1 MSECPKVPN
10 YLVEVP
16 DSEQEQITG
25 GCGFGGW
32 HFFYFDQTDIE
43 TSASNDS
50 GFSGSGGIGGQIT
63 GSSRSSSAYRLSR
76 TTLAFGG
83 FLGGSRYGGGYG
95 FSRLGGFMNPS
106 YGFMGWLA
114 RLFG

>member
-1 MSECPKVPN
+1 MMSECPEIPD

-32 HFFYFDQTDIE
+32 QFFYFDQTNIE
-43 TSASNDS
+43 SFANNDS
-50 GFSGSGGIGGQIT
+50 DFSGSGGIGGQIT
-63 GSSRSSSAYRLSR
+63 GSSRSSTAYRLSR

-83 FLGGSRYGGGYG
+83 GSFGSRRPYGV
-95 FSRLGGFMNPS
+95 SRWGGFMNP
-106 YGFMGWLA
+106 YQGLMGFLA
-114 RLFG
+114 GLLG